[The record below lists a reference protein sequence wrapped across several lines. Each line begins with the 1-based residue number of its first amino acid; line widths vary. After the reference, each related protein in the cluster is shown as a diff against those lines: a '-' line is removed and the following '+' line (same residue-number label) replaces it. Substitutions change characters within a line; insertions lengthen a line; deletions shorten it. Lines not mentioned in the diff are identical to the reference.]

1 MKLVVSC
8 YSCSPGRGSE
18 PGMGWNFVR
27 ALAKRHELWV
37 FVEGLEFR
45 NVLTDYVASHPDE
58 MRSVHFIFVDNP
70 PHPVLRRMWPPS
82 FYWFY
87 RAWHRRA
94 FRLARELHGRMHFD
108 AAYKLNMVTFREPG
122 YLWKLPIPFIWGPVG
137 AMGVTDCRLFPLLGG
152 RGALE
157 FCARNAIN
165 LWQMHVLRRSRFA
178 AQKAA
183 RTRTL
188 IAATRENR
196 EWMRRL
202 YGVDS
207 ELVCEVGTCG
217 DSMRNVVPPRGG
229 GEPLRL
235 AWSGVFETRKALPV
249 LLRALARMRARG
261 DLEGRAIRLDVLGD
275 GPCREKWRALS
286 RRLGVD
292 SLVAWHGWLSRD
304 AAEAVVRGAHVFVMT
319 SVHDLTS
326 TVLLEAL
333 GAGVP
338 VVCLDHCGFSDVV
351 TEGCGVKVPVARADS
366 VVDAFADAIRGMFDE
381 GRRLK
386 MSSAAIAR
394 AEEHSWTRKSETLDS
409 IVSRVANENVGK
421 GLRK

>member
-8 YSCSPGRGSE
+8 YSCSPERGSE

-45 NVLTDYVASHPDE
+45 NVLTNYVASHPRE
-58 MRSVHFIFVDNP
+58 MGNVHFIFVDNP
-70 PHPVLRRMWPPS
+70 PHPILRKIWPPS

-87 RAWHRRA
+87 KAWHRRA
-94 FRLARELHGRMHFD
+94 FRLARKLYEGIHFD

-137 AMGVTDCRLFPLLGG
+137 AMGVTDTRLFPLLGW

-157 FCARNAIN
+157 FCTRNVIN
-165 LWQMHVLRRSRFA
+165 LWQMFTLRRSRLA

-196 EWMRRL
+196 GWIRRL
-202 YGVDS
+202 YCVDS
-207 ELVCEVGTCG
+207 ELICEVGTDG
-217 DSMRNVVPPRGG
+217 DSTRMGVLPRGDA
-229 GEPLRL
+229 ETLKL

-249 LLRALARMRARG
+249 LLRALARMRERG
-261 DLEGRAIRLDVLGD
+261 DLDGRTIRLDVMGD
-275 GPCREKWRALS
+275 GPCRKKWRALS
-286 RRLGVD
+286 KCLGVD
-292 SLVAWHGWLSRD
+292 SHIVWHGWLNRD
-304 AAEAVVRGAHVFVMT
+304 TAEAIVRGAHIFVMT

-333 GAGVP
+333 GGGVP
-338 VVCLDHCGFSDVV
+338 VICLDHCGFSDIV
-351 TEGCGVKVPVARADS
+351 TEDCGIKIPIARMDA
-366 VVDAFADAIRGMFDE
+366 VVEAFADAICGMFDE
-381 GRRLK
+381 ERRLK
-386 MSSAAIAR
+386 MSSAAITL
-394 AEEHSWTRKSETLDS
+394 AEEYSWSRKSETLDS
-409 IVSRVANENVGK
+409 IVSRVANEVAGK
-421 GLRK
+421 GSRK